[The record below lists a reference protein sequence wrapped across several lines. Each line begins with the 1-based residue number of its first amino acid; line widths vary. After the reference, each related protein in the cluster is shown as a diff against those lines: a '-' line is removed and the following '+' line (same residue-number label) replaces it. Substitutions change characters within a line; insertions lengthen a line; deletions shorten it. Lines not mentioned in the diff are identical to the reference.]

1 MIKFKLTRR
10 DIMFG
15 KIGAIELILILMITL
30 IVFGPSKLPLIG
42 KAFGQAIGQFKS
54 NVSKSEE

>member
-1 MIKFKLTRR
+1 
-10 DIMFG
+10 MFG
-15 KIGAIELILILMITL
+15 KIGAIELIVILIIIL

-54 NVSKSEE
+54 NVNKSEG

>member
-1 MIKFKLTRR
+1 MRR
-10 DIMFG
+10 DIVFG
-15 KIGAIELILILMITL
+15 KIGAIELIIILIITL

-54 NVSKSEE
+54 NVNKSEE